1 MIFLSCLIIQLLWAF
16 CVKGQGRNCSRP
28 PILENGDIT
37 TFLEKEYTSGSF
49 VEFKCQKFY
58 AMEGQN
64 RSFCDN
70 GKWTKAPVCLEPCTI
85 SVEEMENH
93 TIVLNERANENTLQ
107 GVFLKRGD
115 SLEFRC
121 KPGYVLVT
129 TSSESTFTVQCNENP
144 IIYPECRAPCNITKQ
159 QLEAKNLL
167 LSNGQRHTHLIQ
179 SEHTVE
185 FMCSKGYTLITPSI
199 RMCVNGHL
207 DLPSC
212 ISETGRT
219 CSRPPII
226 ENGDI
231 TTFLEKQYTSG
242 SFVEFKCQKF
252 YAMEGQNISFCDNG
266 KWTKA
271 PICLEPCVIS
281 VKEMENHT
289 VELNERA
296 NENIPQWVYLKR
308 GDFLELRCQ
317 SGYSLATNS
326 SESTFM
332 VQCNE
337 NPIVYP
343 ECREIVCDLPGVV
356 NGRFRPQRNMYRD
369 GDVIIII
376 CNHGFHSHVGCN
388 IAECTKNGWIPPPRC
403 SST

>member
-144 IIYPECRAPCNITKQ
+144 IIYPECR
-159 QLEAKNLL
+159 
-167 LSNGQRHTHLIQ
+167 
-179 SEHTVE
+179 
-185 FMCSKGYTLITPSI
+185 
-199 RMCVNGHL
+199 
-207 DLPSC
+207 
-212 ISETGRT
+212 ETGRT